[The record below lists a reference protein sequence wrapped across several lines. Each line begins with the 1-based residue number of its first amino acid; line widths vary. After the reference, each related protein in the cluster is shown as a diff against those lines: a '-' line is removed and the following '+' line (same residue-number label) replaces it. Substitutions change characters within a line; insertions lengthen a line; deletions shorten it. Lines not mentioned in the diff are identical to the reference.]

1 MAVNRRF
8 VLPGEA
14 GAGGQGGRAGTDS
27 TRTSVF
33 AAILAEGSLSRGDVA
48 DLLGVAPSTVTK
60 AVTPLLADGYLEE
73 TDAARTPAPSLGR
86 PSKRLRVNKAR
97 HAAIG
102 VKICQDRLIGVLTN
116 LRTEIMDHRLVRLP
130 EHSPGAVLDAVC
142 ELAATLAASAPADPD
157 HVLGIGVG
165 LSGHV
170 DAEQRTS
177 RHSALLGW
185 NDVDVAGEVGR
196 RTGLPTVV
204 GNDVNALVVGQ
215 RWFGPAR
222 DCASFAVVTVGAGI
236 GCGLFLNG
244 GLYTGTSGMAG
255 EIGHVPV
262 QPDGPVC
269 NCGRRGCLEAVAS
282 YDAVLRAI
290 EARGGPRC
298 HDIDEAIDLARRG
311 TGPDA
316 AAAAAAFAEAGGA
329 LGRALA
335 WLYNMLNPEK
345 LIIAGEGVK
354 AQALFRPSMTEAV
367 RAHTFS
373 TAARDCDETTILID
387 DTDWARGAACL
398 VIDAAI
404 GALELGP
411 RTPGAPAARP

>member
-1 MAVNRRF
+1 MAALRRF
-8 VLPGEA
+8 VLPEQA
-14 GAGGQGGRAGTDS
+14 GAGRRHGEADTDS
-27 TRTSVF
+27 TRTNVF
-33 AAILAEGSLSRGDVA
+33 AAILANGTVSRGEVA
-48 DLLGVAPSTVTK
+48 ELLAVAPSTVTK

-73 TDAARTPAPSLGR
+73 VDAERTREPSLGR

-102 VKICQDRLIGVLTN
+102 IKISQDRLIGVLTN
-116 LRTEIMDHRLVRLP
+116 LRTEIMDHRVVRIT
-130 EHSPGAVLDAVC
+130 EHSPRAVLDAVC
-142 ELAATLAASAPADPD
+142 ALARDLAGSAPPDPG
-157 HVLGIGVG
+157 HVLGVGIGI
-165 LSGHV
+165 SGHV

-185 NDVDVAGEVGR
+185 NDVDVAGEVSG
-196 RTGLPTVV
+196 RTGLRTVV
-204 GNDVNALVVGQ
+204 SNDVNALVVGQ
-215 RWFGPAR
+215 RWFGSAR
-222 DCASFAVVTVGAGI
+222 DSASFAVVTVGTGI

-244 GLYTGTSGMAG
+244 GLYIGASGMAG

-262 QPDGPVC
+262 QPGGPLC

-298 HDIDEAIDLARRG
+298 RDIDEAIELARSG
-311 TGPDA
+311 TGTDA
-316 AAAAAAFAEAGGA
+316 AAAAAAFAEAGSA

-354 AQALFRPSMTEAV
+354 AQKLFRPSMTEAV

-373 TAARDCDETTILID
+373 TAAEDCDELTILID

-404 GALELGP
+404 GALELGH
-411 RTPGAPAARP
+411 